1 MANLPSSSGM
11 LSRLLSNVFNT
22 TVASRCSASGRW
34 WPQPD
39 RHFSTK
45 PDELSSLE
53 PSNTDHSD
61 VIVTKQGITLS
72 KANAAPIY
80 YKPKSTGPGYELVEH
95 KKGELLANYT
105 LFEAAVNKAK
115 VPWVN
120 YDGLTSE
127 ERTIHMAHMRAI
139 NDRKLTY
146 LDPKTGY
153 TVFTISHHLKRGKC
167 CGSGCRHCAYEMVNA
182 KEEIR
187 SQKVWNGAFYT

>member
-22 TVASRCSASGRW
+22 SIASRCSASGRW

-39 RHFSTK
+39 RQFSTK
-45 PDELSSLE
+45 HDEKSSLE
-53 PSNTDHSD
+53 RTDHD
-61 VIVTKQGITLS
+61 VIVTKTGIKLS
-72 KANAAPIY
+72 KENAAPVY
-80 YKPKSTGPGYELVEH
+80 YKPKSEGNGYELVEH
-95 KKGELLANYT
+95 KKGEMIANYT

-127 ERTIHMAHMRAI
+127 ERTIHMAHMKAI

-146 LDPKTGY
+146 LDPRTGY
-153 TVFTISHHLKRGKC
+153 SVFTISHHLQKGKC
-167 CGSGCRHCAYEMVNA
+167 CGNGCRHCAYEMVNA
-182 KEEIR
+182 PEDVR
-187 SQKVWNGAFYT
+187 SKKVWNGAFYV